1 MQLNKDTEP
10 VLGSTKID
18 ARENEITPQEKH
30 LLDSAGDDAEEQEL
44 KSASLDNTDE
54 EGEALNED
62 SFSDDRT
69 GEDLDVPGT
78 DLDDENE
85 ALGEEDEENNA
96 YSLGG
101 DDND

>member
-1 MQLNKDTEP
+1 MQLNKDIEP
-10 VLGSTKID
+10 MPGSIKED
-18 ARENEITPQEKH
+18 ATENEITPQEKQ

-44 KSASLDNTDE
+44 RAASLDNTDE

-62 SFSDDRT
+62 SFSDART

-85 ALGEEDEENNA
+85 ALGEEDEENNT